1 MPNYNSSSIIALSP
15 SARYAERACKKD
27 ATKGRQLSIEPFCDC
42 APCHTQRRG
51 IGCEHARGIAKH
63 IAWELVE
70 EDYECEGATRLA
82 LPLIKLIRSGRG
94 MIAGESFDS

>member
-1 MPNYNSSSIIALSP
+1 MLKGHV
-15 SARYAERACKKD
+15 EKD
-27 ATKGRQLSIEPFCDC
+27 ATKRRQLSIEPFCDC

-51 IGCEHARGIAKH
+51 IGCERARSIAKH

-82 LPLIKLIRSGRG
+82 FPLIKLTRSGRG
-94 MIAGESFDS
+94 MIAGESFDA